1 MNITVYLPD
10 NAPLR
15 GMSGQTIPNYYI
27 LAGPNPGSMNP
38 LQPLGNGLEG
48 NDGLIVV
55 SGIAPSSGANLNF
68 YLALNVPPQ
77 TLADTYTATLTVA
90 ITPEL
95 SFAVKQIHSTR
106 RKL

>member
-1 MNITVYLPD
+1 MN
-10 NAPLR
+10 
-15 GMSGQTIPNYYI
+15 S
-27 LAGPNPGSMNP
+27 

-48 NDGLIVV
+48 NDGLMVI

-95 SFAVKQIHSTR
+95 SFKAIKLHSQ